1 MLKIKQSE
9 LRLYCDLLT
18 QQTYDIKNLIVGFN
32 THFNNNH
39 NKKEVP
45 TIDHL
50 NESTKLESLLDTLP
64 INISSNKLKSN
75 DNLSQLSFKSAES
88 ATFASSAEKRNNGAD
103 TNNHSEDEN
112 LNCSLNENSDPNLDN
127 IKVSCVFFL
136 IKTKIRTKAIE
147 PLAFNNG

>member
-32 THFNNNH
+32 THFGNNQ

-45 TIDHL
+45 TDDHF
-50 NESTKLESLLDTLP
+50 NESTKSESLLDTLP
-64 INISSNKLKSN
+64 INISCNKLKSN
-75 DNLSQLSFKSAES
+75 NNLSQLSFKSAES
-88 ATFASSAEKRNNGAD
+88 ATFASSVEKRNNGAD

-127 IKVSCVFFL
+127 IKVSCVIFF
-136 IKTKIRTKAIE
+136 
-147 PLAFNNG
+147 N